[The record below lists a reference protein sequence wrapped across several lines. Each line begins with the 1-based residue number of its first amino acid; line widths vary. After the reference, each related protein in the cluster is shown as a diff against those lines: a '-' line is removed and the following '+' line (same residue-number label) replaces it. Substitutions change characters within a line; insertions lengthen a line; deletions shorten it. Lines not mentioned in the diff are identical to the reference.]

1 MEYSGF
7 LTADNYRHAGRMT
20 YECVDK
26 DPESIPGLNAQFGR
40 SGGGTVAYFQ
50 LVEAV
55 CDTLTC
61 PPYSAEKELTCVVC
75 TR

>member
-1 MEYSGF
+1 MVENRV
-7 LTADNYRHAGRMT
+7 LAGRTT

-26 DPESIPGLNAQFGR
+26 DPESIPGLDGDAVANLE
-40 SGGGTVAYFQ
+40 TVGYFQ

-55 CDTLTC
+55 CDGLAC
-61 PPYSAEKELTCVVC
+61 PDYNSEKELTCVVC